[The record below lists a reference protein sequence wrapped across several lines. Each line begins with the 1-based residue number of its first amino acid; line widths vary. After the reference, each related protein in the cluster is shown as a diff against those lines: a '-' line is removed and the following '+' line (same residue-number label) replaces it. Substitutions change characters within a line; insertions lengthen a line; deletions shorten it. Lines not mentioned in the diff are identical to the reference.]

1 MKYQWATATHIGLF
15 RTQNQDAVWPEEPGA
30 DEGPLVAAVADGM
43 GGHAGG
49 EVASRLA
56 LQAAISRRGSAT
68 QRVAAANKAV
78 VEGVIDEPAL
88 SGMGTTLTLG
98 IFEPDGRLEVGHV
111 GDSRA
116 YLLHGDEFRRLTTD
130 HTLVAELVE
139 SGRLRPDQVESHPQR
154 NLLTRAIGMA
164 QDLNIDTA
172 SEELAPGDRV
182 LLCSDGLW
190 NMVGTDD
197 IASILASGPPEEAA
211 WNLVEAANAAGG
223 QDNVTVAIVAAL
235 P

>member
-1 MKYQWATATHIGLF
+1 MNYQWATATHIGLF

-30 DEGPLVAAVADGM
+30 GAGPLIAAVADGM

-56 LQAAISRRGSAT
+56 LQAAIARKGTAA
-68 QRVAAANKAV
+68 QRVAAANQAV
-78 VEGVIDEPAL
+78 VEGVIEEPGL
-88 SGMGTTLTLG
+88 SGMGTTLTLAV
-98 IFEPDGRLEVGHV
+98 FETDGRFDIGHV

-116 YLLHGDEFRRLTTD
+116 YLQDGEELRPITTD

-139 SGRLRPDQVESHPQR
+139 AGRLRPDQVETHPQR

-164 QDLNIDTA
+164 QDLNIDTV
-172 SEELAPGDRV
+172 SETLEPGSRV

-190 NMVGTDD
+190 NMVTDD
-197 IASILASGPPEEAA
+197 GIASILAAGPPEDVA
-211 WNLVEAANAAGG
+211 WNLVEAANSAGG
-223 QDNVTVAIVAAL
+223 LDNVTVVVVVAS
-235 P
+235 

>member
-1 MKYQWATATHIGLF
+1 MNYQWATATHIGLF

-30 DEGPLVAAVADGM
+30 GEGPFVAAVADGM

-56 LQAAISRRGSAT
+56 LQAAIARKGTAT
-68 QRVAAANKAV
+68 QRVAAANRAV
-78 VEGVIDEPAL
+78 VEGVIEEPAL

-98 IFEPDGRLEVGHV
+98 VFGPDGHLDLAHI

-116 YLLHGDEFRRLTTD
+116 YLKRGETMRLLTTD

-139 SGRLRPDQVESHPQR
+139 SGRLQPDQVDNHPQR

-164 QDLNIDTA
+164 QEINIDTA
-172 SEELAPGDRV
+172 ADDLVPGDKV

-190 NMVGTDD
+190 NMVTEEN
-197 IASILASGPPEEAA
+197 IASILELGPPEDSA
-211 WNLVEAANAAGG
+211 WNLIEAANAAGG
-223 QDNVTVAIVAAL
+223 LDNITVVVVDAS
-235 P
+235 